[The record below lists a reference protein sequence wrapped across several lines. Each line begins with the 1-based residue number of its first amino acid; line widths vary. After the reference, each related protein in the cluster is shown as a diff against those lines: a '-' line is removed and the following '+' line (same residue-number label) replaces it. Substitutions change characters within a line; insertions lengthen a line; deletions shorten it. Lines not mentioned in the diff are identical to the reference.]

1 MSGPRIPILMYH
13 QIDAAPPKGTPL
25 RGLVVSPGTLSRHM
39 SLMHFLGYT
48 GLSMGALMPY
58 LRGEKTGKVFGI
70 TFDDG
75 YENNFHNA
83 LPVLRR
89 LRFSATC
96 YAVAARLGQSNIWD
110 IDEGIGQVSLM
121 DAAQLQAWIDAGQ
134 EVGSHTSH
142 QVDLTACGPQNLE
155 SEVAGSRRLLEAL
168 LRQPGG
174 VQHFCYP
181 YGRFDAASLDLTAQA
196 AYASATTTER
206 GRVPVPVQDGVLTL
220 PRVLVSRST
229 TWVHLLLKCF
239 TAYEDRRGQR
249 LASVPLPST
258 ASA

>member
-25 RGLVVSPGTLSRHM
+25 RGLVVSPGTFARHM
-39 SLMHFLGYT
+39 RLMHFLGYT

-58 LRGEKTGKVFGI
+58 LRGERRGKVFGI

-75 YENNFHNA
+75 YENNLHNA

-121 DAAQLQAWIDAGQ
+121 DAGQLQAWIDAGQ

-142 QVDLTACGPQNLE
+142 HVDWTVCDREKLE
-155 SEVAGSRRLLEAL
+155 SEIGGSRRLLEAVIS
-168 LRQPGG
+168 QPDG

-181 YGRFDAASLDLTAQA
+181 SGRFHQASLDHMAQA
-196 AYASATTTER
+196 AYTSATTTQR
-206 GRVPVPVQDGVLTL
+206 GRVPVPVQDGALTL

-239 TAYEDRRGQR
+239 TDYEDRRGLQ
-249 LASVPLPST
+249 T
-258 ASA
+258 

>member
-13 QIDAAPPKGTPL
+13 QIDAPPPKGTPL
-25 RGLVVSPGTLSRHM
+25 RGLVVSPGTFARHM
-39 SLMHFLGYT
+39 RLMHFLGYT

-58 LRGEKTGKVFGI
+58 LRGERRGKVFGI

-75 YENNFHNA
+75 YENNLHNA

-121 DAAQLQAWIDAGQ
+121 DAGQLQAWIDAGQ

-142 QVDLTACGPQNLE
+142 HVDLTVCDREKLE
-155 SEVAGSRRLLEAL
+155 SEIGGSRRLLEAVIS
-168 LRQPGG
+168 QPGG

-181 YGRFDAASLDLTAQA
+181 YGRFHQASLDHTAQA
-196 AYASATTTER
+196 AYTSATTTQR
-206 GRVPVPVQDGVLTL
+206 GRVPVPVQDGALTL

-239 TAYEDRRGQR
+239 TDYEDRRGLQ
-249 LASVPLPST
+249 T
-258 ASA
+258 

>member
-1 MSGPRIPILMYH
+1 MNRVRIPILMYH
-13 QIDAAPPKGTPL
+13 QIAVEPPKGTPL
-25 RGLVVSPGTLSRHM
+25 RGLVVSPGTFYRQM
-39 SLMHFLGYT
+39 SLMYLLGYR

-58 LRGEKTGKVFGI
+58 LRGERHGKVFGI

-89 LRFSATC
+89 FQFSATC
-96 YAVAARLGQSNIWD
+96 YAVAGRIGQSNIWD
-110 IDEGIGQVSLM
+110 MDQGVGQVPLM
-121 DAAQLQAWIDAGQ
+121 DRIQLQAWIDAGQ

-142 QVDLTACGPQNLE
+142 HVDLTLCDAQKLE
-155 SEVAGSRRLLEAL
+155 SEIAGSRSLLEAVL
-168 LRQPGG
+168 AQPSG

-181 YGRFDAASLDLTAQA
+181 YGRFHTGVLRQTAKA
-196 AYASATTTER
+196 AYASATTTQR
-206 GRVPVPVQDGVLTL
+206 GRVLVPVQDNALAL

-239 TAYEDRRGQR
+239 TAYEDRRGTQE
-249 LASVPLPST
+249 
-258 ASA
+258 

>member
-25 RGLVVSPGTLSRHM
+25 RGLVVSPGTFSRHM
-39 SLMHFLGYT
+39 RLLHFLGYK
-48 GLSMGALMPY
+48 GLSMSALMPY
-58 LRGEKTGKVFGI
+58 LRGEKSGKVFGI

-75 YENNFHNA
+75 YENNFHSA

-96 YAVAARLGQSNIWD
+96 YAVAARLGQSNSWD
-110 IDEGIGQVSLM
+110 IEEGIGQVALM
-121 DAAQLQAWIDAGQ
+121 DAGQLQAWIDAGQ

-142 QVDLTACGPQNLE
+142 HVDLTACDPRNLE
-155 SEVAGSRRLLEAL
+155 SEIAGSRRLLEAV
-168 LRQPGG
+168 LRQQGG

-181 YGRFDAASLDLTAQA
+181 YGRFDAASLDQTIQA
-196 AYASATTTER
+196 AYASATTTQR
-206 GRVPVPVQDGVLTL
+206 GRVPVPVQDGAFTL

-239 TAYEDRRGQR
+239 TDYEDRRGVQG
-249 LASVPLPST
+249 
-258 ASA
+258 

>member
-13 QIDAAPPKGTPL
+13 QIDPAPPKGTPL
-25 RGLVVSPGTLSRHM
+25 RGLVVSPGTFSRHM

-142 QVDLTACGPQNLE
+142 HVDLTICQQHHLE
-155 SEVAGSRRLLEAL
+155 SEIGGSRRVLEVLLH
-168 LRQPGG
+168 QPGG

-181 YGRFDAASLDLTAQA
+181 YGRFNTTSVACAAQA
-196 AYASATTTER
+196 GYASATTTQR
-206 GRVPVPVQDGVLTL
+206 GRVSVPLRDGALML
-220 PRVLVSRST
+220 PRVLISRST

-239 TAYEDRRGQR
+239 TEYEDRRGPQN
-249 LASVPLPST
+249 
-258 ASA
+258 

>member
-1 MSGPRIPILMYH
+1 MSRSRIPILMYH
-13 QIDAAPPKGTPL
+13 QIDAPPPKGTPL
-25 RGLVVSPGTLSRHM
+25 RGLVVSPGTFSRHM
-39 SLMHFLGYT
+39 WLMYLLGYK
-48 GLSMGALMPY
+48 GLSMGALIPY

-89 LRFSATC
+89 LGFSATC
-96 YAVAARLGQSNIWD
+96 YAVAGRLGQFNIWD
-110 IDEGIGQVSLM
+110 IEEGIGQVPLM

-142 QVDLTACGPQNLE
+142 HVDLTACDPQQLE
-155 SEVAGSRRLLEAL
+155 SEIAGSRRLLEAVL
-168 LRQPGG
+168 QQRGG

-181 YGRFDAASLDLTAQA
+181 YGRFDVASLEHTVQA
-196 AYASATTTER
+196 AYASATTTQR
-206 GRVPVPVQDGVLTL
+206 GRVPVPVQDGALIL

-229 TWVHLLLKCF
+229 TWGHLLLKCF
-239 TAYEDRRGQR
+239 TAYEDRRGQH
-249 LASVPLPST
+249 LV
-258 ASA
+258 

>member
-13 QIDAAPPKGTPL
+13 QIDASPPKGTPL
-25 RGLVVSPGTLSRHM
+25 RGLVVSPGTFARHM

-58 LRGEKTGKVFGI
+58 LKGEKTGKVFGI

-121 DAAQLQAWIDAGQ
+121 DAGQLQAWIDAGQ

-142 QVDLTACGPQNLE
+142 HVDLTVCDKQTLE
-155 SEVAGSRRLLEAL
+155 SEISGSRRMLETF

-181 YGRFDAASLDLTAQA
+181 YGRFNTDSLNCAGQA
-196 AYASATTTER
+196 AYVSATTTRR
-206 GRVPVPVQDGVLTL
+206 GRAQVPLVDGALAL

-229 TWVHLLLKCF
+229 TLVQLLLKCF
-239 TAYEDRRGQR
+239 TD
-249 LASVPLPST
+249 
-258 ASA
+258 

>member
-25 RGLVVSPGTLSRHM
+25 RGLVVSPRTFARHM
-39 SLMHFLGYT
+39 RLMHFLGYT

-58 LRGEKTGKVFGI
+58 LRGERRGKVFGI

-75 YENNFHNA
+75 YENNLHNA

-142 QVDLTACGPQNLE
+142 HVDLTVCDREKLE
-155 SEVAGSRRLLEAL
+155 SEIGGSRRLLEAVIS
-168 LRQPGG
+168 QPGG

-181 YGRFDAASLDLTAQA
+181 YGSYRSEHVGLVREAG
-196 AYASATTTER
+196 YESATTTVP
-206 GRVPVPVQDGVLTL
+206 GRAGGEGELLEL
-220 PRVLVSRST
+220 PRIGVFKGTLLPKFFWGIRS
-229 TWVHLLLKCF
+229 
-239 TAYEDRRGQR
+239 
-249 LASVPLPST
+249 
-258 ASA
+258 